1 MGGRRGGDGM
11 SQLKSVQE
19 KLRLIRVLRLLK
31 KTYTYEELSKMTG
44 LPITVLNRY
53 VRGKVLPSAERTKQL
68 LELLLPYI
76 NIEEEVRRRIK
87 FDERGFFDN
96 MSVLSDTALMSLIAE
111 EVASRYLEKDVDKV
125 LTAET
130 DGIVLGTHIA
140 RELGVDIVY
149 AKKKK
154 EVGVEKFYEA
164 SYVPSASGSVMTLYL
179 PQWALKKGERVLIV
193 DDVIRSGETQ
203 KALVELTK
211 QAGAKPIGM
220 FFLVSVG
227 GILDSLRGEYEFPV
241 ESLIRLD

>member
-1 MGGRRGGDGM
+1 M

-31 KTYTYEELSKMTG
+31 KSYTYDELSKITG

-53 VRGKVLPSAERTKQL
+53 VRGKVLPSAERTREL

-76 NIEEEVRRRIK
+76 NLEEEVKKRIK

-96 MSVLSDTALMSLIAE
+96 MPVLSDTALMSLIAE
-111 EVASRYLEKDVDKV
+111 EVAGRYLDKDIDKV
-125 LTAET
+125 LTAAT
-130 DGIVLGTHIA
+130 DGIALGVHIA
-140 RELGVDIVY
+140 RELGADIVY

-154 EVGVEKFYEA
+154 EVGVERFYEV
-164 SYVPSASGSVMTLYL
+164 SYVPSASGTVMTLYL
-179 PQWALKKGERVLIV
+179 PQWALKKGENVLIV

-203 KALVELTK
+203 RALVEMTR
-211 QAGAKPIGM
+211 QAGAKPVGM
-220 FFLVSVG
+220 FFLISVG
-227 GILDSLRGEYEFPV
+227 DIVEKLREEYEFPV

>member
-1 MGGRRGGDGM
+1 M

-31 KTYTYEELSKMTG
+31 KSYTYEELSKITG

-53 VRGKVLPSAERTKQL
+53 VRGKVLPSAERTREL
-68 LELLLPYI
+68 LQLLLPYI
-76 NIEEEVRRRIK
+76 NLEEEVKKRIK

-96 MSVLSDTALMSLIAE
+96 MPVLSDTALMSLIAE
-111 EVASRYLEKDVDKV
+111 EVAGRYLDKDVDKV
-125 LTAET
+125 LTAAT
-130 DGIVLGTHIA
+130 DGIALGVHIA
-140 RELGVDIVY
+140 RELGADIVY

-154 EVGVEKFYEA
+154 EVGVEKFYEV
-164 SYVPSASGSVMTLYL
+164 SYVPSASGTVMTLYL
-179 PQWALKKGERVLIV
+179 PQWALKKGENVLIV

-203 KALVELTK
+203 RALVEMTK

-227 GILDSLRGEYEFPV
+227 DIVEKLQEEYEFPV

>member
-1 MGGRRGGDGM
+1 M

-31 KTYTYEELSKMTG
+31 KSYTYEELSKITG

-53 VRGKVLPSAERTKQL
+53 VRGKVLPSAERTREL
-68 LELLLPYI
+68 LQLLLPYI
-76 NIEEEVRRRIK
+76 NLEEEVKKRIK

-96 MSVLSDTALMSLIAE
+96 MPVLSDTALMSLIAE
-111 EVASRYLEKDVDKV
+111 EVAGRYLDKDVDKV
-125 LTAET
+125 LTAAT
-130 DGIVLGTHIA
+130 DGIALGVHIA
-140 RELGVDIVY
+140 RELGADIVY

-154 EVGVEKFYEA
+154 EVGVEKFYEV
-164 SYVPSASGSVMTLYL
+164 SSVPSASGTVMTLYL
-179 PQWALKKGERVLIV
+179 PQWALKKGENVLIV

-203 KALVELTK
+203 RALVEMTR

-227 GILDSLRGEYEFPV
+227 DIVEKLQEEYEFPV

>member
-1 MGGRRGGDGM
+1 V

-31 KTYTYEELSKMTG
+31 KSYTYEELSKITG

-53 VRGKVLPSAERTKQL
+53 VRGKVLPSAERTREL
-68 LELLLPYI
+68 LQLLLPYI
-76 NIEEEVRRRIK
+76 NLEEEVKKRIK

-96 MSVLSDTALMSLIAE
+96 MPVLSDTALMSLIAE
-111 EVASRYLEKDVDKV
+111 EVAGRYLDRDVDKV
-125 LTAET
+125 LTAAT
-130 DGIVLGTHIA
+130 DGIALGVHIA
-140 RELGVDIVY
+140 KELGVDIVY

-154 EVGVEKFYEA
+154 EVGVEKFYEV

-179 PQWALKKGERVLIV
+179 PHWALKKGENVLIV

-203 KALVELTK
+203 RALVEMTR
-211 QAGAKPIGM
+211 QAGAKPVGM

-227 GILDSLRGEYEFPV
+227 DIVEKLQEEYEFPV

>member
-1 MGGRRGGDGM
+1 M

-31 KTYTYEELSKMTG
+31 KSYTYEELSKITG

-53 VRGKVLPSAERTKQL
+53 VRGKVLPSAERTREL

-76 NIEEEVRRRIK
+76 NLEEEVKKRIK

-96 MSVLSDTALMSLIAE
+96 MPVLSDTALMSLIAE
-111 EVASRYLEKDVDKV
+111 EVAGRYLDKDVDKV
-125 LTAET
+125 LTAAT
-130 DGIVLGTHIA
+130 DGIALGVHIA
-140 RELGVDIVY
+140 RELGADIVY

-154 EVGVEKFYEA
+154 EVGVEKFYEV
-164 SYVPSASGSVMTLYL
+164 SYVPSASGTVMTLYL
-179 PQWALKKGERVLIV
+179 PQWALKKGENVLIV

-203 KALVELTK
+203 RALVEMTR

-227 GILDSLRGEYEFPV
+227 DIVEKLQEEYEFPV

>member
-1 MGGRRGGDGM
+1 M

-31 KTYTYEELSKMTG
+31 KSYTYEELSKITG

-53 VRGKVLPSAERTKQL
+53 VRGKVLPSAERTREL

-76 NIEEEVRRRIK
+76 NLEEEVKKRIK

-96 MSVLSDTALMSLIAE
+96 MPVLSDTALMSLVAE
-111 EVASRYLEKDVDKV
+111 EVAGRYLDKDVDKV
-125 LTAET
+125 LTAAT
-130 DGIVLGTHIA
+130 DGIALGVHIA
-140 RELGVDIVY
+140 RELGADIVY

-154 EVGVEKFYEA
+154 EVGVEKFYEV
-164 SYVPSASGSVMTLYL
+164 SYVPSASGTVMTLYL
-179 PQWALKKGERVLIV
+179 PQWALKKGENVLIV

-203 KALVELTK
+203 RALVEMTR

-227 GILDSLRGEYEFPV
+227 DIVEKLQEEYEFPV

>member
-1 MGGRRGGDGM
+1 M

-19 KLRLIRVLRLLK
+19 KLRLIGVLRLLK
-31 KTYTYEELSKMTG
+31 KSYTYDELSRITG

-53 VRGKVLPSAERTKQL
+53 VRGKVLPSAERTREL
-68 LELLLPYI
+68 LNLLLPYI
-76 NIEEEVRRRIK
+76 NIEEEVRKRIK

-96 MSVLSDTALMSLIAE
+96 MPVLSDTALMSLLAE
-111 EVASRYLEKDVDKV
+111 EVAGKYLDRDVDKV

-164 SYVPSASGSVMTLYL
+164 SYIPSASGSVMTLYL
-179 PQWALKKGERVLIV
+179 PYWALKKGERVLIV

-203 KALVELTK
+203 KALVELTR
-211 QAGAKPIGM
+211 QAGARPVGM
-220 FFLVSVG
+220 FFLISVG
-227 GILDSLRGEYEFPV
+227 EILGHIKKEYDFPV

>member
-1 MGGRRGGDGM
+1 M

-31 KTYTYEELSKMTG
+31 KSYTYDELSKITG

-53 VRGKVLPSAERTKQL
+53 VRGKVLPSAERTREL

-76 NIEEEVRRRIK
+76 NLEEEVKKRIK

-96 MSVLSDTALMSLIAE
+96 MPVLSDTALMSLIAE
-111 EVASRYLEKDVDKV
+111 EVAGRYLDKDVDKV
-125 LTAET
+125 LTAAT
-130 DGIVLGTHIA
+130 DGIALGVHIA
-140 RELGVDIVY
+140 RELGADIVY

-154 EVGVEKFYEA
+154 EVGVERFYEV
-164 SYVPSASGSVMTLYL
+164 SYVPSASGTVMTLYL
-179 PQWALKKGERVLIV
+179 PQWALKKGENVLIV

-203 KALVELTK
+203 RALVEMTR
-211 QAGAKPIGM
+211 QAGAKPVGM
-220 FFLVSVG
+220 FFLISVG
-227 GILDSLRGEYEFPV
+227 DIVEKLREEYEFPV

>member
-1 MGGRRGGDGM
+1 M

-31 KTYTYEELSKMTG
+31 KSYTYEELSKITG

-53 VRGKVLPSAERTKQL
+53 VRGKVLPSAERTREL

-76 NIEEEVRRRIK
+76 NLEEEVKKRIK

-96 MSVLSDTALMSLIAE
+96 MPVLSDTALMSLVAE
-111 EVASRYLEKDVDKV
+111 EVAGRYLDKDVDKV
-125 LTAET
+125 LTAAT
-130 DGIVLGTHIA
+130 DGIALGVHIA
-140 RELGVDIVY
+140 KELGVDIVY

-154 EVGVEKFYEA
+154 EVGVEKFYEV
-164 SYVPSASGSVMTLYL
+164 SYVPSASGTVMTLYL
-179 PQWALKKGERVLIV
+179 PQWALKKGENVLIV

-203 KALVELTK
+203 RALVEMTK

-227 GILDSLRGEYEFPV
+227 DIVEKLQEEYEFPV